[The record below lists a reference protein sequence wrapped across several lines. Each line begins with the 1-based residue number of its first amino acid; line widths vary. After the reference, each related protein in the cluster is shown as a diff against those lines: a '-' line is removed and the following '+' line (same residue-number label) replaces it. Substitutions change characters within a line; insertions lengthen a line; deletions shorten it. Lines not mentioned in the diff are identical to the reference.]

1 MIETN
6 SLAQIDTGHI
16 ANLLAEYQSLIEFGL
31 LLILFFAVTYTTLRY
46 RFPGR
51 AGTAISA
58 VTALALAGSFAATM
72 HQWGISFLSSPWPPA
87 VAISIVIMAMLV
99 RRRLPVLAQASPA
112 TAMSPAARPAFT
124 GLLADTRAG
133 VQSNDQIARQIE
145 RLSQVIRD
153 SDPRSRE
160 IQDIRRDLARLLQ
173 VADITTAQ
181 LQHLL
186 RTAGRL
192 ERDEAGSLGR
202 LARRASKPDDSA
214 PTAVRALRL
223 QQEEGIRHLARSAI
237 HQAKRLRRSI
247 IKAEHCLCTMDPK
260 DAERWMADAFNHGR
274 KLAAVL
280 ARIDDVERRLAA
292 EGGVGR
298 G

>member
-6 SLAQIDTGHI
+6 NLAQIDTGHI
-16 ANLLAEYQSLIEFGL
+16 ADLLAEYQSLVEFGL
-31 LLILFFAVTYTTLRY
+31 LLILFFAVTYTTLRH
-46 RFPGR
+46 RVPGR

-58 VTALALAGSFAATM
+58 VTALALASSLTATM

-112 TAMSPAARPAFT
+112 TAMSPAARPTFT
-124 GLLADTRAG
+124 GVLADTRAG
-133 VQSNDQIARQIE
+133 VQSNDQIARQVE

-160 IQDIRRDLARLLQ
+160 IQNVRRDLARLRQ
-173 VADITTAQ
+173 AADITTAQ

-186 RTAGRL
+186 RTARRL
-192 ERDEAGSLGR
+192 ERDEVGSLTR
-202 LARRASKPDDSA
+202 LLRRADKAGNSA
-214 PTAVRALRL
+214 PAAVRTLRL
-223 QQEEGIRHLARSAI
+223 QQEEGIHHLARAAI
-237 HQAKRLRRSI
+237 HQAERLRRSVN
-247 IKAEHCLCTMDPK
+247 KVDHYLCTMDPK
-260 DAERWMADAFNHGR
+260 GAERWMADAFNHSR

-280 ARIDDVERRLAA
+280 ARIDGMERRLAA
-292 EGGVGR
+292 ESGVAR